1 MARLDERLLPL
12 LEILGASGADWL
24 AFELVEGI
32 RAGRIDEESTD
43 ALERARTSVPER
55 LTEAVRTSEDTAEIP
70 QPVDLVG
77 DEQIDW
83 AMEYV
88 NARLGD
94 SLEMLESSLEG
105 LDAILQGVPGTELPA
120 RTDITLVLQDGE
132 EYLQVDRSAA
142 ADAIQELE
150 RLTSA
155 LSNWGL
161 STRGEQI

>member
-1 MARLDERLLPL
+1 
-12 LEILGASGADWL
+12 
-24 AFELVEGI
+24 
-32 RAGRIDEESTD
+32 
-43 ALERARTSVPER
+43 
-55 LTEAVRTSEDTAEIP
+55 
-70 QPVDLVG
+70 
-77 DEQIDW
+77 
-83 AMEYV
+83 MEYV